1 MRSGRPISVEN
12 EYVVRPI
19 GERVAA
25 LEVRMETMEA
35 TLEQID
41 KKLDDLL
48 SLKHQ
53 GLGALG
59 LVSILVGSGL
69 LGFIGLI
76 THWFGLV
83 H

>member
-1 MRSGRPISVEN
+1 LDNKPPLNDYI
-12 EYVVRPI
+12 VRPI

-25 LEVRMETMEA
+25 LEVRMEQMEI
-35 TLEQID
+35 TLDQID

-59 LVSILVGSGL
+59 LVSILVGSGF
-69 LGFIGLI
+69 LGLMAML
-76 THWFGLV
+76 THFFGLA

>member
-1 MRSGRPISVEN
+1 LADN
-12 EYVVRPI
+12 DYVVRPI

-25 LEVRMETMEA
+25 LEVRMTAMEV
-35 TLEQID
+35 TLAAID

-59 LVSILVGSGL
+59 LVSLLVGSGV
-69 LGFIGLI
+69 IGLI
-76 THWFGLV
+76 GMLTHWFGLA